1 MIVLMLTLPGNSFFS
16 SLPFLG
22 SHFRLFEDCKS
33 WLEKE
38 KGHIV
43 LEITPDCDTTHWG
56 DIGKAMSK
64 VMSPKSV
71 PDAGINDV
79 CSKGGSEKPA
89 GVIVDVDETG
99 DV

>member
-1 MIVLMLTLPGNSFFS
+1 MLTLPGNSFFS

-22 SHFRLFEDCKS
+22 SHFRLCRTLQILARKRE
-33 WLEKE
+33 
-38 KGHIV
+38 GTYRV
-43 LEITPDCDTTHWG
+43 LEITPDGDTTHWG